1 MTEEDTMCFSYDAR
15 LGIRLPSF
23 SGTWEELSLLEQTAI
38 LVTWEKIR
46 GTIPDRIEEIER
58 KINKLQNALYR
69 EENFEKSCKLNS
81 DIAELA
87 SIINDLWIW
96 YRAGEDVTL
105 SA

>member
-1 MTEEDTMCFSYDAR
+1 MCFTHNIR
-15 LGIRLPSF
+15 LGISLPSF
-23 SGTWEELSLLEQTAI
+23 SGTWDELSLLEQTDI
-38 LVTWEKIR
+38 LVKWEKIR
-46 GTIPDRIEEIER
+46 GTIPDKIEEIER
-58 KINKLQNALYR
+58 KINTLQSDLYH

-96 YRAGEDVTL
+96 YRAGDDVAI